1 LAASAAVRDRK
12 LHQIDVEQNTVLIF
26 IKSEIVACVWSI
38 HHAAIQPNPDFL
50 LEDLLVIFNR
60 QPSMAL

>member
-1 LAASAAVRDRK
+1 LAASAAVRDRTH
-12 LHQIDVEQNTVLIF
+12 HQIDVEQNAVLIF
-26 IKSEIVACVWSI
+26 IQSEIVACVWSI
-38 HHAAIQPNPDFL
+38 HYAAILRNPDFL